1 LFGKPN
7 WANLTFNDFFS
18 TNFFMWNAVFFWCKT
33 HLGFSRKEARG
44 FLLLIPFLLVLGASP
59 KVLRYVKNQQAET
72 TYQHYL
78 RSLDSLERMG
88 VVLVSSPLPTFNPQ
102 DTVRRSYS
110 AQVAERIQR
119 LPFSE
124 ADSVTLQIVPGIG
137 ALTAG
142 RLIKHRERLGGFLQ
156 VKQLE
161 EVFGLKPETIS
172 LIWDYF
178 DFDVVVP
185 RRLSINQATVQELA
199 THPYIS
205 YQEAKVL
212 VAYRLQHGPYSKV
225 EDILRIKIFKSDW
238 VEKIAPYLQF
248 TLPVDPVQEK

>member
-1 LFGKPN
+1 
-7 WANLTFNDFFS
+7 
-18 TNFFMWNAVFFWCKT
+18 MWNAVFFWCKT

-59 KVLRYVKNQQAET
+59 KALRYVKNQEAET
-72 TYQHYL
+72 IYQHYL
-78 RSLDSLERMG
+78 RSLDSLERLG
-88 VVLVSSPLPTFNPQ
+88 IVLVSSPLPTFNPQ
-102 DTVRRSYS
+102 DTLRRPYS

-142 RLIKHRERLGGFLQ
+142 RIIKHRERLGGFLQ

-161 EVFGLKPETIS
+161 EVFGLKPETIP
-172 LIWDYF
+172 LIWEYF

-185 RRLSINQATVQELA
+185 RRMSINQATVQQLA

-212 VAYRLQHGPYSKV
+212 LAYRLQHGPYGKA
-225 EDILRIKIFKSDW
+225 EDLLRIKIFKSDW
-238 VEKIAPYLQF
+238 VEKIAPYLLFEQ
-248 TLPVDPVQEK
+248 PEEKVQER